1 MTKMEAQASRDSEK
15 RPSRTRKDMPDGVW
29 IKCIECSEIIYNG
42 ELSRNLRICPKCD
55 YYFPLEPA
63 ERIAF
68 LVDRGSLLRYDADD
82 TTVRL
87 DAEVRDWAIIT
98 GKARLS
104 GRRLVVAA
112 LNLNFTNEDIG
123 LFVCEKLVKAVAQ
136 AIDLRLPF
144 LLACTNGAGLQAQ
157 NGTLLPARTLSTNAA
172 LGRLAKEKLL
182 YISLLAYSDPH
193 GHFPGFAYV
202 ADIVMAESNVSE
214 ASRAGDRKRKNR
226 SAESAQNLFQ
236 SGMADMIVSRRDTRQ
251 TLANILQLFC

>member
-1 MTKMEAQASRDSEK
+1 MYSVLESNIH
-15 RPSRTRKDMPDGVW
+15 SRTRKDMPDGVW
-29 IKCIECSEIIYNG
+29 IKCIECGEIIYNG

-63 ERIAF
+63 ERMAF
-68 LVDRGSLLRYDADD
+68 LVDRGSLLRYDEND
-82 TTVRL
+82 TAVRL

-98 GKARLS
+98 GEVRLS
-104 GRRLVVAA
+104 GHRLVLAA

-123 LFVCEKLVKAVAQ
+123 LFVCEKLVKAIDR

-157 NGTLLPARTLSTNAA
+157 NGAFLPARTLSTSAA

-214 ASRAGDRKRKNR
+214 ASRAGDRKRENR

-236 SGMADMIVSRRDTRQ
+236 SGMVDMIVSRKEIRQ
-251 TLANILQLFC
+251 TLANILKLFC

>member
-1 MTKMEAQASRDSEK
+1 
-15 RPSRTRKDMPDGVW
+15 MPDGVW

-82 TTVRL
+82 TTSGL

-98 GKARLS
+98 GEARLS
-104 GRRLVVAA
+104 GRRLVIAG
-112 LNLNFTNEDIG
+112 LNLNFANEDIG
-123 LFVCEKLVKAVAQ
+123 LFVCEKLVKAIAQ
-136 AIDLRLPF
+136 AIDLHLPF
-144 LLACTNGAGLQAQ
+144 LLACTDGTGLQAQ
-157 NGTLLPARTLSTNAA
+157 NGTFLPARTLSTSAA
-172 LGRLAKEKLL
+172 LGRLAREKLL

-193 GHFPGFAYV
+193 DHFPGFAYV

-214 ASRAGDRKRKNR
+214 ASRAGDRKREDR
-226 SAESAQNLFQ
+226 SAESSQSLFQ
-236 SGMADMIVSRRDTRQ
+236 SGMVDMIVSRRETRQ
-251 TLANILQLFC
+251 TLASILKFFY